1 MKRIYLDTPVSFVNA
16 LLSEVYDHPK
26 LTPCDAVKFIY
37 QSSFGYEAITNTV
50 HFNSPVQRVTD
61 INEKYSRL
69 YLTDDSYKEIS
80 DILLEETKKG
90 QSNEKC
96 QTDFEFSLNILRE
109 LVKDGKF
116 PFDLYQLEVFL
127 DEYLS
132 FGMPC
137 LTHSD
142 IYKSSYDSSYI
153 TLRRESALLFPLI
166 CDIFISIK
174 ERGHAV
180 VVIDGTSASGKTTTA
195 EYLVKFFPARIIHM
209 DDFFLPP
216 EKRTAL
222 RLLEPG
228 GNVDYER
235 FYNEVVRHL
244 SDGSLTHGI
253 FDCSKK
259 AITKTA
265 KLSKEPLTIIEG
277 AYSRHPNFRKYYDI
291 SVFMKTSEEKQ
302 RERILSRNGKL
313 MLKMFEDKWIPYE
326 KKYDKVF
333 EIEKSSDYLIVT

>member
-1 MKRIYLDTPVSFVNA
+1 MKRIYLDTSVSFVNA
-16 LLSEVYDHPK
+16 LLSEVCNHPK

-37 QSSFGYEAITNTV
+37 QSSFGYEALPNTV
-50 HFNSPVQRVTD
+50 HFNSPTQRVTD

-69 YLTDDSYKEIS
+69 YLTDDSYKEIA
-80 DILLEETKKG
+80 DILIEETKKE
-90 QSNEKC
+90 SDNEKC
-96 QTDFEFSLNILRE
+96 QTDFESSLNILRE

-116 PFDLYQLEVFL
+116 PFDLYQLEVFT

-166 CDIFISIK
+166 CDIFIAIK
-174 ERGHAV
+174 EQGYAV
-180 VVIDGTSASGKTTTA
+180 IAIDGTSASGKTTTA
-195 EYLVKFFPARIIHM
+195 EYLVKLFPARIIHM
-209 DDFFLPP
+209 DDFFLPS
-216 EKRTAL
+216 EKRTEL

-228 GNVDYER
+228 GNIDYER
-235 FYNEVVRHL
+235 FCNEVVCHL
-244 SDGSLTHGI
+244 SDDSITHGI

-259 AITKTA
+259 TITKTSI
-265 KLSKEPLTIIEG
+265 LPREPLTIIEG

-291 SVFMKTSEEKQ
+291 SVFMKTAEEKQ
-302 RERILSRNGKL
+302 RERILTRNGEL
-313 MLKMFEDKWIPYE
+313 MLKMFENKWIPYE
-326 KKYDKVF
+326 KKYDEVF
-333 EIEKSSDYLIVT
+333 GIEKSSDYLIVT